1 MARYDYRCTACDKV
15 FEVEHGMREHPEV
28 TCPDCGAAATRVLSA
43 SGIVFKGSGFYNT
56 DERGKK
62 GSSAATAD
70 KPTAPRPAR
79 RLRRPRPPTSP
90 RPRPRLRRPTSQ
102 SAEMSGAAPGPAPAD
117 APPPGAPSPICQL
130 PEIALKQIALY
141 NP

>member
-43 SGIVFKGSGFYNT
+43 SGIVFKGNGFYNT

-70 KPTAPRPAR
+70 KPAKAGGAKAGEASPATKAADK
-79 RLRRPRPPTSP
+79 PASP
-90 RPRPRLRRPTSQ
+90 S
-102 SAEMSGAAPGPAPAD
+102 SSKKAD
-117 APPPGAPSPICQL
+117 
-130 PEIALKQIALY
+130 
-141 NP
+141 